1 MTDIVDEIDALVDA
15 QLAGGP
21 VDDYNADRYDKCPHC
36 DRHWHGLPVTQ
47 LIAAMYRT
55 GQFIEDY
62 SCDAD
67 DTRILCRGSDF
78 IGPMPSEHTEHAL
91 WSIAVGHHLFSDRA
105 VVAALDAFNASIEL
119 VGLGWHYV
127 GNIREDDAP
136 AQYHAPNLGLIED
149 RPIYAS
155 FGGQVIRGNVINE
168 EAM

>member
-1 MTDIVDEIDALVDA
+1 MAEMTDIVDEIDALVDA

-36 DRHWHGLPVTQ
+36 DRNWHGLPVTE

-55 GQFIEDY
+55 GQFIEGY

-78 IGPMPSEHTEHAL
+78 IGPMPPEHTEH
-91 WSIAVGHHLFSDRA
+91 DRA
-105 VVAALDAFNASIEL
+105 VADQVAFNAFVNTS
-119 VGLGWHYV
+119 WHYV
-127 GNIREDDAP
+127 AGIPEDDAP

-149 RPIYAS
+149 RPIYVS
-155 FGGQVIRGNVINE
+155 FGGQIIRGHVINE